1 MSKKKIKQMLVIEL
15 RTLKENVPQN
25 PVAKFAHHVNKA
37 GFFRDRTMYSRKGK
51 HKDRESFRIRYV
63 TLMNTRICW
72 KFTDTFYSECLFRL
86 QTQRVN
92 HQVQALQLK
101 TPNFVT
107 IYAIVL
113 YCQYSLQLS
122 NALHQFR

>member
-63 TLMNTRICW
+63 TLMNTKEFVENSLIH
-72 KFTDTFYSECLFRL
+72 F
-86 QTQRVN
+86 TQR
-92 HQVQALQLK
+92 AYFGGK
-101 TPNFVT
+101 
-107 IYAIVL
+107 
-113 YCQYSLQLS
+113 LS
-122 NALHQFR
+122 A